1 MNAAGRLPRPALRT
15 WRVIMLEYQVAVLM
29 EAIAQRAFG
38 EEIEAVW
45 NADADIEVKVASLR
59 YALREAFDCGRSVK

>member
-1 MNAAGRLPRPALRT
+1 
-15 WRVIMLEYQVAVLM
+15 MLEYQIAVLM

-38 EEIEAVW
+38 DEIEAVW
-45 NADADIEVKVASLR
+45 NADTEIELLVPSLR